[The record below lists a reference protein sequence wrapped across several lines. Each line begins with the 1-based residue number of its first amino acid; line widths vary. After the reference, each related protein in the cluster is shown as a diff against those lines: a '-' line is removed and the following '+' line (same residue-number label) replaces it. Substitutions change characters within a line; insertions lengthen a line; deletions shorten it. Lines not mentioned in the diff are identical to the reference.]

1 MDSGMLD
8 MLPGFR
14 RRFLVTPLPGRVTAA
29 VEDDYHSMAVI
40 LHHDGARISGV
51 DAIMALDH
59 LSGRAGGASGDLHRC
74 RAG

>member
-51 DAIMALDH
+51 A
-59 LSGRAGGASGDLHRC
+59 SWQRRARPSRLTSI
-74 RAG
+74 